1 MSRFTSYRDDR
12 LTVVSGDDH
21 LLGRFIQLYDN
32 EVETPEGEGIV
43 LDWSEGFGITINFT
57 GIPTS
62 NSEIDVKHTVE
73 EYLKER
79 VKNLIV
85 FTTDHSFSL
94 N

>member
-1 MSRFTSYRDDR
+1 MSRFTNYRDDR

-43 LDWSEGFGITINFT
+43 LDWSEGFGVTINFT

-62 NSEIDVKHTVE
+62 SSQIDVMHTVE

-85 FTTDHSFSL
+85 FTIDQSFSL

>member
-1 MSRFTSYRDDR
+1 MSRFTNYRDDR

-43 LDWSEGFGITINFT
+43 LDWSEGFGVTINFT

-62 NSEIDVKHTVE
+62 NSEIDVMHTVE

-85 FTTDHSFSL
+85 FTIDHSFSL